1 MEILQFLLSYF
12 LKNKGFEK
20 LAPLFELFKANSF
33 DLKRVLQNLNPSVLE
48 PILDMFINF
57 QNKNAPPNNGGAFN
71 GLTPVSSFADKEIVN
86 ALNKYLS

>member
-48 PILDMFINF
+48 PILEMFMNI
-57 QNKNAPPNNGGAFN
+57 QNKNAPPNNGGAFD
-71 GLTPVSSFADKEIVN
+71 GLTPVSSFADKEIVS